1 MKKVLIVLDYD
12 PTAQKVAEQGYT
24 LARTMKAE
32 IILLHVVLDPVH
44 YTSTQHVT
52 IMGFAGHI
60 DLAPSHTET
69 TEEMKKTSQHFLDH
83 SKLHLGDNSIKTIVK
98 EGDIAES
105 ILSTSKDLH
114 VDVIVIG
121 SHSRKGKGNKV
132 LGSVTEKVLLN
143 TTIPLF
149 IIPTRNPN

>member
-12 PTAQKVAEQGYT
+12 PTAQKVAEQGYA

-32 IILLHVVLDPVH
+32 IILLHVVLDPLH

-52 IMGFAGHI
+52 IMGFAGH
-60 DLAPSHTET
+60 AEKATSVPENAK
-69 TEEMKKTSQHFLDH
+69 EMKRTSQHFLDY
-83 SKLHLGDNSIKTIVK
+83 SKLHLGDNSIQTLVK
-98 EGDIAES
+98 EGDIGES
-105 ILSTSKDLH
+105 ILTTSKDLH
-114 VDVIVIG
+114 VDVIVMG
-121 SHSRKGKGNKV
+121 SHSRKGNKV

-143 TTIPLF
+143 TAIPLF